1 MKRLFCAISA
11 LIAGATALSAQTPP
25 DRDKKVEKVVPLS
38 ELVVSVTRSD
48 RTVRETPVNVTVLT
62 RNQIRLS
69 GANTVPD
76 LLRTI
81 PGLVTRDYQGT
92 VAVSPTR
99 QAPALRGLGGTSAS
113 RTLVLV
119 DGVPVDDPF
128 TSWMY
133 WGRIP
138 LDLVERIEIV
148 RGGSAGIWGNRA
160 LGGVIN
166 IITQRP
172 AENAGRVSLQ
182 GGGWSTGRADLSL
195 TGRTD
200 KLGVALA
207 GEWFETNGYFVLPE
221 ASRTPID
228 VPAGT
233 RHKMAFGRLEYQAT
247 SNLAFNLSGSW
258 FDEDRNLATHL
269 RRQATA
275 IGQIQGGANLTT
287 SDGSRWSL
295 SGFNARKQG
304 TQTSASESVDR
315 TTEVP
320 STDQFKA
327 PAQSAGANLQWSRG
341 FGSMVDLSAG
351 ADLSWTDGEA
361 KENAR
366 WVTNQFTRLRVNAGT
381 QLYRGLYLQ
390 NIFTPAAHLNI
401 VAAGRVDFW
410 RNYNGLR
417 SEQDIQTGNML
428 SDSSY
433 AAESGSHVS
442 YNVGVHYDLTDRLSW
457 RGGFYTAF
465 RAPTL
470 NELYKAGRESGNV
483 IIESNAQLSAESLLG
498 TEIGVDY
505 MFGSQG
511 VARVTGFWNRVNNP
525 IVDVTIGVATGGT
538 RNIAPCGSTAAG
550 GTCRQRQ
557 NLGRSR
563 TYGIEAELELFPADN
578 WRLRGT
584 YSWNPTE
591 VIDAPGQPQILG
603 KAARSVAEHSAT
615 ARADYLN
622 PRIVDVAL
630 TARWVGDRFDDDIN
644 TIILERFF
652 LLDVGVSR
660 AIRQRWEIFGGVEN
674 LLGAEYAISK
684 NASNIRTG
692 APRLILTGVRARW

>member
-1 MKRLFCAISA
+1 MKRLFCIIGV
-11 LIAGATALSAQTPP
+11 LGTGATSLVAQTTP
-25 DRDKKVEKVVPLS
+25 DQKKVVPLS

-48 RTVRETPVNVTVLT
+48 RTVREMPVNVTVLT

-69 GANTVPD
+69 GSNTIPD

-81 PGLVTRDYQGT
+81 PGLVMRDYQGT

-113 RTLVLV
+113 RTLVLL

-133 WGRIP
+133 WARIP

-172 AENAGRVSLQ
+172 AENGGRVSLQ
-182 GGGWSTGRADLSL
+182 GGGWTTGRVDAMV

-200 KLGVALA
+200 KLGVAVS
-207 GEWFETNGYFVLPE
+207 GEWFETDGYFVLPE

-233 RHKMAFGRLEYQAT
+233 RHKMAFARLEYQAT
-247 SNLAFNLSGSW
+247 SNLSFNVSGSW
-258 FDEDRNLATHL
+258 FDEVRNLATHY
-269 RRQATA
+269 RRQATE
-275 IGQIQGGANLTT
+275 IGQIQGGTYLTT
-287 SDGSRWSL
+287 PDGSRWSL
-295 SGFNARKQG
+295 SGFGARKSG
-304 TQTSASESVDR
+304 TMTSASESVDR
-315 TTEVP
+315 KTETP

-327 PAQSAGANLQWSRG
+327 PAQSAGLNLQWSRG
-341 FGSMVDLSAG
+341 WGTMVDLSAG
-351 ADLSWTDGEA
+351 ADLFWTDGEA
-361 KENAR
+361 NENAR

-390 NIFTPAAHLNI
+390 NIFTPAKRLNI
-401 VAAGRVDFW
+401 VTAGRVDFW

-417 SEQDIQTGNML
+417 SEQDIQTRAML

-433 AAESGSHVS
+433 ASESSSHVS
-442 YNVGVHYDLTDRLSW
+442 YNVGVHYDMTDHLSW
-457 RGGFYTAF
+457 RSSVYTAF

-483 IIESNAQLSAESLLG
+483 TIESNAQLEAESLLG
-498 TEIGVDY
+498 TELGVDY
-505 MFGSQG
+505 VLGSKG
-511 VARVTGFWNRVNNP
+511 VVRLTGFLNRLTDP
-525 IVDVTIGVATGGT
+525 IVDVTMGVATGGT
-538 RNIAPCGSTAAG
+538 RVIAPCGSVPSG
-550 GTCRQRQ
+550 GTCRQRH
-557 NLGRSR
+557 NLGLFRS
-563 TYGIEAELELFPADN
+563 YGMEAELELTPADN

-591 VIDAPGQPQILG
+591 VIEAPGQPQILG
-603 KAARSVAEHSAT
+603 KSARSVAEHSAT
-615 ARADYLN
+615 GRADYLN

-630 TARWVGDRFDDDIN
+630 TARWVGERFDDDVN
-644 TIILERFF
+644 TITLESFF
-652 LLDVGVSR
+652 VLDLGLSR
-660 AIRQRWEIFGGVEN
+660 DIMRRWQVFTGVEN
-674 LLGAEYAISK
+674 VLGNEYAISK
-684 NASNIRTG
+684 NAGNVRTG
-692 APRLILTGVRARW
+692 APRLFLTGVRARW